1 VGASLDRQVRVWN
14 AASGAPLHRLTGPK
28 GQDKA
33 LAFSPDGK
41 TLLVAGGDVNGPE
54 YSVQVWDLATGA
66 ERFQL
71 SRKDGP
77 VASLSFSP
85 GGRQLAVGG
94 LNQTVLR
101 LLDVATGKEL
111 SSVTHDR
118 GLEVLAFAPDGR
130 SLALAVAGTVPA
142 GWTGGA
148 PGKER
153 PRFKGP
159 RGMIS
164 ARPSA
169 ADGNRLA
176 SSSRDMTTLVWDL
189 TGPTPP
195 ATARAAKDREEL
207 WADLGAND

>member
-1 VGASLDRQVRVWN
+1 VGASLDRQVRGWS

-28 GQDKA
+28 GQHKA

-41 TLLVAGGDVNGPE
+41 TLFVAGGDVNGPE

-111 SSVTHDR
+111 ASVPHDR
-118 GLEVLAFAPDGR
+118 GLEVLAFAPAGGSR
-130 SLALAVAGTVPA
+130 ALAAAGTPRLMEA
-142 GWTGGA
+142 AT
-148 PGKER
+148 GKER
-153 PRFKGP
+153 PRLRGHQ
-159 RGMIS
+159 GMIS
-164 ARPSA
+164 ALAFA

-195 ATARAAKDREEL
+195 AAA
-207 WADLGAND
+207 